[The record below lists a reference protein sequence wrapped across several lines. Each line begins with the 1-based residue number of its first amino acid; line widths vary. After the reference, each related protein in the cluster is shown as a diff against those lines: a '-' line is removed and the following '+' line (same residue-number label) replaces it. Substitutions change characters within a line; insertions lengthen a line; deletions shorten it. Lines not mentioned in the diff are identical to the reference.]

1 MLMNPSMLWFA
12 KDSWQSRA
20 LPRMT
25 DASTLRYFSQE
36 RPDAFAS
43 LLGGVKPR
51 RAQHEPQ
58 RTLHVVRRVVLGE
71 RLQFREASER
81 AFGLLIELG
90 AESGQ
95 LHAPAFAYEQLRTEL
110 PLEIGYGL
118 RNGLHGHVLL
128 FGSGRKAIVLS
139 CRHEVFYLLDVH
151 VTRSFEAH
159 QRHEIVLRQCRF
171 LRKRD
176 VLQLSFNPYVYVT
189 CHKAQPSFESR
200 AEGGVW
206 TQRPSAR
213 SRLAA
218 AFFGRSR
225 PCLRHQESASFSGA
239 GARLLQLF
247 HGRTQGRHV
256 FGRGRVPLLPP
267 AAYAGRPRRS

>member
-1 MLMNPSMLWFA
+1 MYKRQHQADGDEPVDAVVRQGLVAVASAA
-12 KDSWQSRA
+12 KDDGR
-20 LPRMT
+20 LHVEIF
-25 DASTLRYFSQE
+25 LQE

-58 RTLHVVRRVVLGE
+58 RTLHVVRRIVLGE

-118 RNGLHGHVLL
+118 RYGLHGHVLL

-159 QRHEIVLRQCRF
+159 QRTKLYC
-171 LRKRD
+171 
-176 VLQLSFNPYVYVT
+176 
-189 CHKAQPSFESR
+189 
-200 AEGGVW
+200 
-206 TQRPSAR
+206 
-213 SRLAA
+213 
-218 AFFGRSR
+218 
-225 PCLRHQESASFSGA
+225 ASVAFSGSETCFNYLLTHMCTSRVIRLNHRLNLERK
-239 GARLLQLF
+239 GARC
-247 HGRTQGRHV
+247 V
-256 FGRGRVPLLPP
+256 
-267 AAYAGRPRRS
+267 